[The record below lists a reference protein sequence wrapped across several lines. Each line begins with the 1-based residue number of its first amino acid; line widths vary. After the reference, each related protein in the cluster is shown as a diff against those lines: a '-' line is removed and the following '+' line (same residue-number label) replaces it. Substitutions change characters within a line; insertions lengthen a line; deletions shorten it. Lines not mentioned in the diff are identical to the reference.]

1 MMALNAAQPETLAA
15 DPAGPVAPVTPVEPV
30 GPVMEEVK
38 QEQGPGEGAAGATIV
53 KPDKSYK
60 PAPKAPAAKNTNDLK
75 KAMQAKKKPNDAA

>member
-1 MMALNAAQPETLAA
+1 
-15 DPAGPVAPVTPVEPV
+15 
-30 GPVMEEVK
+30 MEEVK

-75 KAMQAKKKPNDAA
+75 KAMQAKKKPNDAAWINLELRDKCLSSSILNKPF